1 MNTINYEHKKLREL
15 GVDERWLQNKIED
28 DPSILGLGDLNV
40 IERERSQNSGGRL
53 DFLMYDP
60 DDGARYEIEVM
71 LGRLDESHIIRTI
84 EYWDL
89 ERKKYPNREHRAVI
103 VAEEITSR
111 FYNVIN
117 LFNQAIPLIALQLDA
132 LVVDAGVLLHFTKI
146 IDVNEIS
153 LGEEQEVSQPTD
165 LNFWKSKS
173 NPKALEVV
181 EEVQTL
187 LKGIGINPRLTYN
200 KYHIA
205 LGTTGRNFMWFHPR
219 KSAAHCSTEI
229 LFDTDSREE
238 FLEKLEEAG
247 FSVSQRKKKLNLK
260 LSHNDLLKD
269 SELLKEVFRISE
281 SLAVR

>member
-28 DPSILGLGDLNV
+28 DPSILGLGDLNI

-60 DDGARYEIEVM
+60 DDGVRYEIEVM

-173 NPKALEVV
+173 NAKALEVV
-181 EEVQTL
+181 GEVENL
-187 LKGIGINPRLTYN
+187 FKSIGIVPRLTYN

-219 KSAAHCSTEI
+219 KSAAHCSI
-229 LFDTDSREE
+229 GLLFDTDSREE
-238 FLEKLEEAG
+238 FIEKLEEEG
-247 FSVSQRKKKLNLK
+247 FSVSQRKKSLNLK
-260 LSHNDLLKD
+260 LSHNDLQKSSD
-269 SELLKEVFRISE
+269 LLKELLSTAE
-281 SLAVR
+281 SLVSR

>member
-28 DPSILGLGDLNV
+28 DPSILGLGDLNI

-60 DDGARYEIEVM
+60 DDGVRYEIEVM

-173 NPKALEVV
+173 NAKALEVV
-181 EEVQTL
+181 GEVENL
-187 LKGIGINPRLTYN
+187 FKSIGIEPRLTYN

-219 KSAAHCSTEI
+219 KSAAHCSI
-229 LFDTDSREE
+229 GLLFDTDSREE
-238 FLEKLEEAG
+238 FIEKLEEEG
-247 FSVSQRKKKLNLK
+247 FSVSQRKKSLNLK
-260 LSHNDLLKD
+260 LSHNDLQKSSD
-269 SELLKEVFRISE
+269 LLKELLSTAE
-281 SLAVR
+281 SLVSR

>member
-60 DDGARYEIEVM
+60 DDGVRYEIEVM

-173 NPKALEVV
+173 NAKALEVV
-181 EEVQTL
+181 GEVENL
-187 LKGIGINPRLTYN
+187 FKSIGIEPRLTYN

-219 KSAAHCSTEI
+219 KSAAHCSI
-229 LFDTDSREE
+229 GLLFDTDSREE
-238 FLEKLEEAG
+238 FIEKLEEEG
-247 FSVSQRKKKLNLK
+247 FSVSQRKKSLNLK
-260 LSHNDLLKD
+260 LSHNDLQKSSD
-269 SELLKEVFRISE
+269 LLKELLSTAE
-281 SLAVR
+281 SLVSR

>member
-60 DDGARYEIEVM
+60 DDGVRYEIEVM

-132 LVVDAGVLLHFTKI
+132 LVVDSGVLLHFTKI

-173 NPKALEVV
+173 NPKALEVM
-181 EEVQTL
+181 EEVENL
-187 LKGIGINPRLTYN
+187 FKSIGIEPRLTYN

-219 KSAAHCSTEI
+219 KSAAHCSI
-229 LFDTDSREE
+229 GLLFDTDSREE
-238 FLEKLEEAG
+238 FIEKLEEEG
-247 FSVSQRKKKLNLK
+247 FSVSQRKKSLNLK
-260 LSHNDLLKD
+260 LSHNDLQKSSD
-269 SELLKEVFRISE
+269 LLKELLSTAE
-281 SLAVR
+281 SLVSR

>member
-60 DDGARYEIEVM
+60 DDGVRYEIEVM

-153 LGEEQEVSQPTD
+153 LGEEQEISQPTD

-173 NPKALEVV
+173 NAKALEVV
-181 EEVQTL
+181 GEVENL
-187 LKGIGINPRLTYN
+187 FKSIGIVPRLTYN

-219 KSAAHCSTEI
+219 KSAAHCSI
-229 LFDTDSREE
+229 GLLFDTDSREE
-238 FLEKLEEAG
+238 FIEKLEEEG
-247 FSVSQRKKKLNLK
+247 FSVSQRKKSLNLK
-260 LSHNDLLKD
+260 LSHNDLQKSSD
-269 SELLKEVFRISE
+269 LLKELLSTAE
-281 SLAVR
+281 SLVSR

>member
-60 DDGARYEIEVM
+60 DDGVRYEIEVM

-173 NPKALEVV
+173 NAKALEVV
-181 EEVQTL
+181 GEVENL
-187 LKGIGINPRLTYN
+187 FKSIGIVPRLTYN

-219 KSAAHCSTEI
+219 KSAAHCSI
-229 LFDTDSREE
+229 GLLFDTDSREE
-238 FLEKLEEAG
+238 FIEKLEEEG
-247 FSVSQRKKKLNLK
+247 FSVSQRKKSLNLK
-260 LSHNDLLKD
+260 LSHNDLQKSSD
-269 SELLKEVFRISE
+269 LLKELLSTAE
-281 SLAVR
+281 SLVSR

>member
-60 DDGARYEIEVM
+60 DDGVRYEIEVM

-132 LVVDAGVLLHFTKI
+132 LVVDSGVLLHFTKI

-173 NPKALEVV
+173 NPKALEVM
-181 EEVQTL
+181 EEVENL
-187 LKGIGINPRLTYN
+187 FKSIGIEPRLTYN

-219 KSAAHCSTEI
+219 KSAAHCSI
-229 LFDTDSREE
+229 GLLFDTDSREE
-238 FLEKLEEAG
+238 FIEKLEEEG
-247 FSVSQRKKKLNLK
+247 FSVSQRKKSLNLK
-260 LSHNDLLKD
+260 LSHNDLQKSSD
-269 SELLKEVFRISE
+269 LLKELLSTAERLVSR
-281 SLAVR
+281 

>member
-40 IERERSQNSGGRL
+40 IGRARSQNSGGRL

-60 DDGARYEIEVM
+60 DDGVRYEIEVM

-173 NPKALEVV
+173 NAKALEVV
-181 EEVQTL
+181 GEVENL
-187 LKGIGINPRLTYN
+187 FKSIGIEPRLTYN

-219 KSAAHCSTEI
+219 KSAAHCSI
-229 LFDTDSREE
+229 GLLFDTDSREE
-238 FLEKLEEAG
+238 FIEKLEEEG
-247 FSVSQRKKKLNLK
+247 FSVSQRKKSLNLK
-260 LSHNDLLKD
+260 LSHNDLQKSSD
-269 SELLKEVFRISE
+269 LLKELLSTAE
-281 SLAVR
+281 SLVSR

>member
-153 LGEEQEVSQPTD
+153 PGEEQEISQPTD

-187 LKGIGINPRLTYN
+187 LKGIGIVPRLTYN

-247 FSVSQRKKKLNLK
+247 YSVSQRKKNLNLK

-281 SLAVR
+281 SIAVR